1 MLLWEKK
8 EETDTQM
15 CSYPLSLS
23 NVKVLESEDDRCG
36 MLTSGYGRVS
46 ITTAKTPQ
54 LWLPA

>member
-23 NVKVLESEDDRCG
+23 NVKGKRQ
-36 MLTSGYGRVS
+36 
-46 ITTAKTPQ
+46 AKDV
-54 LWLPA
+54 